1 MSILQPEI
9 IGSFLAVLGVIIAL
23 WFYLERHERRAKER
37 KEKEKSQ
44 DYDYELADQLNEET
58 FGHLIK
64 RKK

>member
-1 MSILQPEI
+1 MSILEPEI
-9 IGSFLAVLGVIIAL
+9 IGSFVAVFGVIVAL
-23 WFYLERHERRAKER
+23 AFFLERHEKRAKER